1 MTSQWIGFWVVAVCL
16 LFGMLAFT
24 AAVIGANRFGFAM
37 NRLHSAGIGD
47 TLGVMCIV
55 GGVLGATGFHADT
68 LKLILIIVFMWFT
81 SPVSSHFLTQI
92 EYYTNPELYR
102 IVGKGAITSEKQR
115 KQMKQKNRS
124 RK

>member
-16 LFGMLAFT
+16 FFGMIAFT

-47 TLGVMCIV
+47 TLGVMCII
-55 GGVLGATGFHADT
+55 GGLMGAAGFHADT
-68 LKLILIIVFMWFT
+68 LKLLLIIVFMWFT

-92 EYYTNPELYR
+92 EYYTNPQLHR
-102 IVGKGAITSEKQR
+102 IVGIGAVTSEKR
-115 KQMKQKNRS
+115 KEKKR
-124 RK
+124 

>member
-1 MTSQWIGFWVVAVCL
+1 MTTQWIGFWVVAVCL
-16 LFGMLAFT
+16 LFGMIAFT

-55 GGVLGATGFHADT
+55 GGVLGAAGFHADT

-81 SPVSSHFLTQI
+81 SPVSTHYVAQV
-92 EYYTNPELYR
+92 EYYTNKQL
-102 IVGKGAITSEKQR
+102 EKYVR
-115 KQMKQKNRS
+115 FIGVKDYGTDTDGDS
-124 RK
+124 